1 MNKVTQSIYKNAVD
15 NSLFDSKG
23 NFRFI
28 EGNGTARVVS
38 GMSLA
43 SIKWSLNGSNLMF
56 EILGTFSLNLRGFD
70 TLCTFDLPEW
80 VADKVVIAY
89 NDIVDYIDY
98 NITTTSGSAYKNKL
112 QITKSGNSLYF
123 TSIDNTTSKNG
134 LSVFKICYNTIIDY

>member
-15 NSLFDSKG
+15 NSLFDSSG

-38 GMSLA
+38 GMSLK

-56 EILGTFSLNLRGFD
+56 EIDGTFSVNLRGFD

-80 VADKVVIAY
+80 VADKIAIAI
-89 NDIVDYIDY
+89 NDIVDFIDY
-98 NITTTSGSAYKNKL
+98 SIITTSGSVYKNRI
-112 QITKSGNSLYF
+112 QITKSGNTLYF
-123 TSIDNTTSKNG
+123 TSIGNTTDISG
-134 LSVFKICYNTIIDY
+134 MSLFKIRYNIIIDY